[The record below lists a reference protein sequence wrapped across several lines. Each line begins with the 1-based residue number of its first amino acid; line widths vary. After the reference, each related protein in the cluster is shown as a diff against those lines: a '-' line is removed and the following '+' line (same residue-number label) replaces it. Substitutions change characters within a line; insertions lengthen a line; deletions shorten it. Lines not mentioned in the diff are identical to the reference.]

1 MKTEEEKRW
10 DEAFKKNLILDDA
23 SGDFTDQ
30 VMQRIGA
37 IEDLKE
43 KALGNLFKKYA
54 QEEPSA
60 LFSEKIMLKLNTK
73 TEFVYKPVIS
83 KKAWIVIGLL
93 AAAIF
98 VLVLRM
104 SSMEELDN
112 PIYSNLLLK
121 FNRLIDI
128 ELPAIFSSKLLA
140 ISLTAGS
147 VLMALEAFFRSRQK
161 AW

>member
-10 DEAFKKNLILDDA
+10 DEILKKNLILDDA
-23 SGDFTDQ
+23 SVDFTDN
-30 VMQRIGA
+30 VMQRIDA
-37 IEDLKE
+37 MEELKE
-43 KALGNLFKKYA
+43 KALGNLFKKYV

-60 LFSEKIMLKLNTK
+60 LFSEKIMSQLIAKPG
-73 TEFVYKPVIS
+73 FVYEPVIS
-83 KKAWIVIGLL
+83 KRAWYLIGLV

-98 VLVLRM
+98 ILVLRT
-104 SSMEELDN
+104 SPTEELNN
-112 PIYSNLLLK
+112 PVYSNLILK
-121 FNRLIDI
+121 FNKLINI

-147 VLMALEAFFRSRQK
+147 VLMLLEAFFRFKQK

>member
-10 DEAFKKNLILDDA
+10 DEVFKKNLILDDA
-23 SGDFTDQ
+23 SVDFADN
-30 VMQRIGA
+30 VMQRIDA
-37 IEDLKE
+37 MEELKE

-60 LFSEKIMLKLNTK
+60 LFSEKIMSQLSAKS
-73 TEFVYKPVIS
+73 EFVYQPVIS
-83 KKAWIVIGLL
+83 KKAWFVIGLL

-98 VLVLRM
+98 ILVLRT
-104 SSMEELDN
+104 SSTEELNN
-112 PIYSNLLLK
+112 PVYSNLLLK